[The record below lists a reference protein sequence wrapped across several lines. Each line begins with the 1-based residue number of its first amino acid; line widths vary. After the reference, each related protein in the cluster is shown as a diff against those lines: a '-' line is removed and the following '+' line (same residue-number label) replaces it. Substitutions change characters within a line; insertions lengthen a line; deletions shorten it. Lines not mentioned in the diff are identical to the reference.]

1 MLQLIGT
8 ACAVFQ
14 IGHGL
19 RSLGLKLCL
28 LLLGLLAAIFQR
40 SDVGLVLF
48 FSLGQRIRNSL
59 FDLCRVCRLHGDL
72 DRPVFQFRDL
82 RGLRV
87 GALPKCCRLFL
98 LRIEGGGDVG
108 QLQRR
113 ALAGCALGLQLIP
126 RLVAL
131 PNGLFQLA
139 GGKILRID
147 RLGELFTLFGGHRE
161 QL

>member
-1 MLQLIGT
+1 ML
-8 ACAVFQ
+8 F
-14 IGHGL
+14 L
-19 RSLGLKLCL
+19 R
-28 LLLGLLAAIFQR
+28 
-40 SDVGLVLF
+40 
-48 FSLGQRIRNSL
+48 LGQRIRNGL
-59 FDLCRVCRLHGDL
+59 FDLRRVCRLHGDL

-87 GALPKCCRLFL
+87 GALPERCRLFF

-108 QLQRR
+108 QLQRC
-113 ALAGCALGLQLIP
+113 ALTGRALGLQLLPCLI
-126 RLVAL
+126 AF